1 MRIHLIILLTEFLT
15 RSVTDAFISSPT
27 DMVMFGH
34 LIRFKAQK
42 AQQQKQIDKRHR
54 ANSNNNGIIFKQRSL
69 QIECPNPSEN
79 ELKSLLAFAY
89 LKNIDQVLNYLIIN
103 HFHLNLFLT

>member
-1 MRIHLIILLTEFLT
+1 MRFVWFLRIHLIILLTEFLT

-34 LIRFKAQK
+34 LIRFKEQK

-54 ANSNNNGIIFKQRSL
+54 ANNNNGIIFKQRSL
-69 QIECPNPSEN
+69 QIECRNPSEN
-79 ELKSLLAFAY
+79 ELKRLLALAY
-89 LKNIDQVLNYLIIN
+89 LKNIDQV
-103 HFHLNLFLT
+103 FLFK